1 MKRWKRAKGLIVSYF
16 GGYFPPFL
24 LLCIGT
30 CVLRDKYLKLFSGL
44 RKKVLEPLGGIIQQY
59 SCVNVLLVLFLA
71 WVIYWAWK
79 RTKQFNA
86 YISLLYV
93 MFAIEICRTPCGE
106 FVPFFCFSWKWLLL
120 VFLVALSMIEIYRLI
135 ETLRKYNKSYRE
147 LKEGHTGFRMRT
159 KDEELVDVGYG
170 NYTAVMLPLLA
181 STDLG
186 EESFAVGVTGPW
198 GSGKTTFLQSMKTKM
213 GENFMVVEFTP
224 WYSDTAES
232 LVRDFFKRLGSKL
245 GSMNVKAD
253 FSRYLAVLQDYDTS
267 GTLRILNKLATFRTT
282 IEDEKRKIE
291 ERLALIRRKV
301 VIMIDDTDRMGAE
314 ELMELLKLIRLTAN
328 FKNVIFMVG
337 YDKEYVLRRM
347 KDSEIEN
354 GTEYLKKIFP
364 LEITLPYVEN
374 SVLPQL
380 FAHEMN
386 RCGFE
391 KAFVDE
397 TEKQLREKNV
407 HGNPLLFQ
415 YVKTFRDIKNFVNS
429 LLVGYKLIES
439 SPVKGEYSY
448 KDFFWMEVI
457 HTYLPDIYDKLLNDR
472 RLLLNIDSKN
482 TNGGWMLVYRGQSEK
497 RDEAKEKDANA
508 EKECS
513 EISEKNWRQIL
524 LILFGEKDNKEDKD
538 DNENKDDKSIRRLNN
553 YYKYFTYRLPTN
565 IISNEEFFDFIRSAT
580 DVKLRKEVYRYKQ
593 ENKLVSLFLHLADF
607 KLSESKDILQVRNLV
622 TAVVEMPDNLR
633 YKEYVR
639 DLFRSSVFAYNPNMI
654 NVTYL
659 YDMIKR
665 KLGEVKKVGK
675 IFVWN
680 KLLASIYSRT
690 IFDLNQ
696 EKEVE
701 IYKSVLSNGQIK
713 ELANLNCDNLL
724 ATLSKLPK
732 ISDITREGSSMNV
745 FVKDACVDYYW
756 SDPAGNSRDYEN
768 LIFDSLVEH
777 YSKCPE
783 LNDRDAFMAPFEVAE
798 DTGDYSNFAESVIG
812 MKEALFGSEK
822 NFDEFVTKCFVK
834 PDE

>member
-1 MKRWKRAKGLIVSYF
+1 M
-16 GGYFPPFL
+16 
-24 LLCIGT
+24 
-30 CVLRDKYLKLFSGL
+30 
-44 RKKVLEPLGGIIQQY
+44 EPLGDIIQQHP
-59 SCVNVLLVLFLA
+59 CINVPLFLFFL
-71 WVIYWAWK
+71 WVIYWVWK

-93 MFAIEICRTPCGE
+93 VFAIEICRTPCGE
-106 FVPFFCFSWKWLLL
+106 FVPFSCFSCFCFSWKWLLL
-120 VFLVALSMIEIYRLI
+120 VFLVALSMIEICRLI
-135 ETLRKYNKSYRE
+135 EALRKYNKSYRG
-147 LKEGHTGFRMRT
+147 LKEGHTGFGMRT
-159 KDEELVDVGYG
+159 KDEELLEVGYG
-170 NYTAVMLPLLA
+170 NYAEVMLPLLA

-198 GSGKTTFLQSMKTKM
+198 GSGKTTFLQSMKAKM

-232 LVRDFFKRLGSKL
+232 LVRDFFMCLDSKL

-301 VIMIDDTDRMGAE
+301 VIMIDDTDRMGKE

-328 FKNVIFMVG
+328 FKNVIFMVA

-380 FAHEMN
+380 FVQEMN

-439 SPVKGEYSY
+439 SSVKGEYSY

-482 TNGGWMLVYRGQSEK
+482 TNGGQMLVYRALPDDKDNQNDNTK
-497 RDEAKEKDANA
+497 R
-508 EKECS
+508 
-513 EISEKNWRQIL
+513 IL
-524 LILFGEKDNKEDKD
+524 LILFGED
-538 DNENKDDKSIRRLNN
+538 NKDDKSIRRLNN

-565 IISNEEFFDFIRSAT
+565 VISNAEFLDFLRLNKEEDRRANINKYSEEQKIESFFYHFAEFNLGKCEEKQQVQNFMWVVIEMAEYSSPYISMETLFKSSMAANSL
-580 DVKLRKEVYRYKQ
+580 KLIDASYVYRLI
-593 ENKLVSLFLHLADF
+593 EEHLKEKDF
-607 KLSESKDILQVRNLV
+607 DSFD
-622 TAVVEMPDNLR
+622 A
-633 YKEYVR
+633 
-639 DLFRSSVFAYNPNMI
+639 
-654 NVTYL
+654 
-659 YDMIKR
+659 
-665 KLGEVKKVGK
+665 
-675 IFVWN
+675 WN
-680 KLLASIYSRT
+680 RLLASIFSYAISV
-690 IFDLNQ
+690 DGKKL
-696 EKEVE
+696 EKYRS
-701 IYKSVLSNGQIK
+701 ILSDTQIE
-713 ELANLNCDNLL
+713 ELANLNCDNYLEYIGPQ
-724 ATLSKLPK
+724 LPD
-732 ISDITREGSSMNV
+732 ISEVWIEDSDIKA
-745 FVKDACVDYYW
+745 FVKGAYVNLYGEPYKW
-756 SDPAGNSRDYEN
+756 SDNSKN
-768 LIFDSLVEH
+768 LVFNSLVKH
-777 YSKCPE
+777 YSAQKE
-783 LNDRDAFMAPFEVAE
+783 KNDRKHFIAPYEEAKHMGLE
-798 DTGDYSNFAESVIG
+798 PKAMERLK
-812 MKEALFGSEK
+812 KEIKTLFGSDEK
-822 NFDEFVTKCFVK
+822 LEEFIDKCFVK
-834 PDE
+834 PDEEGKK